1 MLLNPAERDVAAT
14 VRAPTTTLALK
25 PPAAALHATPRQ
37 FAVAHSKAGRLRGER
52 RGSRMPWRPRRS
64 ERHCSRLRLR
74 QPAPARSALG
84 SPCGRTRCD
93 ERFGAARGEGGP
105 QAVRMERRV
114 MHLRWGWLARRSPEV
129 STRRYSAPSQCTR
142 RSARPSLSRSTSTP
156 LSLRTLADAHPRT
169 PTHTQERSAPVS
181 EHCGRRSSCSAG
193 RAAPLRCAGSCRHAR
208 VSTGDPSLYP
218 TPLPRAALPCGD
230 GNYSHAVRPP

>member
-1 MLLNPAERDVAAT
+1 
-14 VRAPTTTLALK
+14 
-25 PPAAALHATPRQ
+25 
-37 FAVAHSKAGRLRGER
+37 
-52 RGSRMPWRPRRS
+52 
-64 ERHCSRLRLR
+64 
-74 QPAPARSALG
+74 
-84 SPCGRTRCD
+84 
-93 ERFGAARGEGGP
+93 
-105 QAVRMERRV
+105 MERRV

-218 TPLPRAALPCGD
+218 TPLPRGPRPSMRRRQLQSCGAPTVARAYCSRSPPRRSDNGALLATRKCYISAKCGGAAC
-230 GNYSHAVRPP
+230 RPRRAAAPG